1 MAQHWA
7 KAPMP
12 RDQIALFSPTLDD
25 AIGEDHPVRLF
36 DEIVRALDWSA
47 WVVPC
52 SEHSG
57 RPPIHPR
64 ILAGII
70 LYGLMQRIRSS
81 RMLEYMCGHNLD
93 FLWLAEGH
101 RPDHSTLSGF
111 RKESR
116 QALKDLFRRIGR
128 LAMGMGLVRLGE
140 VAFDGTRIKANASRY
155 QTWTAAK
162 VEAALAE
169 LDALFERMMAEADQ
183 ADAATQEGL
192 FPAEAG
198 RHLPGELASLER
210 RREKLRELQS
220 CLQTLDE
227 SRRKAGKDPQ
237 KNPAQ
242 LPKADADSRLMPNK
256 EGGHAANYTPLAA
269 ADVSSDWIVDC
280 EVVAD
285 PNEHPETLPT
295 VDRIADT
302 FGKKPQAF
310 TADTAHGT
318 GENLAGMEKR
328 GVTFYTPL
336 ESSLPQAGNPACR
349 EDPSQPVAEADW
361 AKLPRNPQKQLDKSC
376 FVYEQK
382 ADRYRC
388 PMGRT
393 LQFVGTEKDT
403 RNGQKVEVRLYRS
416 ASCENC
422 PLATECRAP
431 KARRNRTIHR
441 DVYEPL
447 REAMFARM
455 QTPEGKARYASRMH
469 GAETPFAR
477 AKGMLGVRQFLLHG
491 LENVRTEWRWVCT
504 ALNMKKLLQ
513 AVAALRARL
522 ARWIAEPAN

>member
-25 AIGEDHPVRLF
+25 AISEDHPVRLF
-36 DEIVRALDWSA
+36 DEILRALDWAA
-47 WVVPC
+47 WIVPC
-52 SEHSG
+52 GEHSG

-116 QALKDLFRRIGR
+116 QALKDLFRRVGR
-128 LAMGMGLVRLGE
+128 LAMGMGL
-140 VAFDGTRIKANASRY
+140 
-155 QTWTAAK
+155 
-162 VEAALAE
+162 
-169 LDALFERMMAEADQ
+169 
-183 ADAATQEGL
+183 
-192 FPAEAG
+192 
-198 RHLPGELASLER
+198 
-210 RREKLRELQS
+210 
-220 CLQTLDE
+220 
-227 SRRKAGKDPQ
+227 
-237 KNPAQ
+237 
-242 LPKADADSRLMPNK
+242 MPNK
-256 EGGHAANYTPLAA
+256 QGGHAANYTPLAA
-269 ADVSSDWIVDC
+269 TDVSSDWIVDC

-285 PNEHPETLPT
+285 PNEHAETLPT
-295 VDRIADT
+295 VDRIAET
-302 FGKKPQAF
+302 FGEKPQAF
-310 TADTAHGT
+310 SADTAHGT
-318 GENLAGMEKR
+318 GENLAGMEAR
-328 GVTFYTPL
+328 GVTFYTPM
-336 ESSLPQAGNPACR
+336 ESSLPQPGNPACR

-361 AKLPRNPQKQLDKSC
+361 PKLPRNPQKQLDKSC
-376 FVYEQK
+376 FVYEEE

-393 LQFVGTEKDT
+393 LEFVGMEKDT
-403 RNGQKVEVRLYRS
+403 RNGQKVEVRLDRS

-422 PLATECRAP
+422 PLSTECRAP

-447 REAMFARM
+447 REAMAARM
-455 QTPEGKARYASRMH
+455 QTPEGKAGYAPRMH

-477 AKGMLGVRQFLLHG
+477 AKGVLGVRQFLLRG

-504 ALNMKKLLQ
+504 ALNMKKLLG

-522 ARWIAEPAN
+522 ARWIAEPAS